1 MQHKIVV
8 LNSELVDY
16 DNQIDFHA
24 LGVQVTI
31 YRHSQADQILERV
44 NGYEIV
50 VTKELTLPASLIAQ
64 FPASV

>member
-24 LGVQVTI
+24 LGGQVTI
-31 YRHSQADQILERV
+31 YRARQPYRPVPCFREMYL
-44 NGYEIV
+44 
-50 VTKELTLPASLIAQ
+50 
-64 FPASV
+64 